1 MNIEEL
7 AFKDRKILANLNAV
21 DLLNI
26 IEFLQDD
33 RRQCLEELSKTHN
46 RSVEIQKENQELKS
60 QLAGTTHCF
69 DEEEHNKLKEEITN
83 LSKDV
88 DMWNA
93 KYNDMFDENKMLKKQ
108 VEEWKHHLKCSKEML
123 DIQGQKGNYDYDEYM
138 LGLYNGMEYIIALFE
153 TREPNFINGKD
164 VEFTNNKTQQK
175 EFIKWLEDEINKLKE
190 QIKNYDIWHE
200 VGTDINFLIFEKQ
213 FYLEIL
219 QKYKRIIGDDALS
232 EPIITQ

>member
-46 RSVEIQKENQELKS
+46 RSVEIQKECEELKS
-60 QLAGTTHCF
+60 ILRGTTHCF

-88 DMWNA
+88 DMWNT
-93 KYNDMFDENKMLKKQ
+93 KYNDMFDENRMLKKQ
-108 VEEWKHHLKCSKEML
+108 VEELEW
-123 DIQGQKGNYDYDEYM
+123 
-138 LGLYNGMEYIIALFE
+138 
-153 TREPNFINGKD
+153 
-164 VEFTNNKTQQK
+164 NK
-175 EFIKWLEDEINKLKE
+175 
-190 QIKNYDIWHE
+190 
-200 VGTDINFLIFEKQ
+200 
-213 FYLEIL
+213 
-219 QKYKRIIGDDALS
+219 
-232 EPIITQ
+232 

>member
-46 RSVEIQKENQELKS
+46 RSVEIQKENQELKC

-69 DEEEHNKLKEEITN
+69 DEEEHLKLKEEITN

-93 KYNDMFDENKMLKKQ
+93 KYNDMFDENRMLKEALETSRRIG
-108 VEEWKHHLKCSKEML
+108 VE
-123 DIQGQKGNYDYDEYM
+123 
-138 LGLYNGMEYIIALFE
+138 
-153 TREPNFINGKD
+153 
-164 VEFTNNKTQQK
+164 
-175 EFIKWLEDEINKLKE
+175 
-190 QIKNYDIWHE
+190 
-200 VGTDINFLIFEKQ
+200 
-213 FYLEIL
+213 
-219 QKYKRIIGDDALS
+219 
-232 EPIITQ
+232 

>member
-60 QLAGTTHCF
+60 QLRGTTHCF

-93 KYNDMFDENKMLKKQ
+93 KYNDMFDENRMLKKQ
-108 VEEWKHHLKCSKEML
+108 VEEWKHHLECSKEML
-123 DIQGQKGNYDYDEYM
+123 DIQGQKGNYDFDEYM

-175 EFIKWLEDEINKLKE
+175 EFIKWLEDYINLFDKK
-190 QIKNYDIWHE
+190 DIYE
-200 VGTDINFLIFEKQ
+200 EGSCDMLE
-213 FYLEIL
+213 EIL
-219 QKYKRIIGDDALS
+219 NKYKEIIG
-232 EPIITQ
+232 ENNE

>member
-33 RRQCLEELSKTHN
+33 RRQCLEELSKNHN
-46 RSVEIQKENQELKS
+46 RSVEIQKECEELKS
-60 QLAGTTHCF
+60 ILRCTTHCF

-93 KYNDMFDENKMLKKQ
+93 KYNDMFDENRMLKKQ
-108 VEEWKHHLKCSKEML
+108 VEERPKEYVF
-123 DIQGQKGNYDYDEYM
+123 IGNAQ
-138 LGLYNGMEYIIALFE
+138 NK
-153 TREPNFINGKD
+153 TRDFINQITKD
-164 VEFTNNKTQQK
+164 NKEFKTQQK
-175 EFIKWLEDEINKLKE
+175 KFINYLEDEKDRLARECSNIYEDSLGHTRLVNADKF
-190 QIKNYDIWHE
+190 DE
-200 VGTDINFLIFEKQ
+200 VND
-213 FYLEIL
+213 IL
-219 QKYKRIIGDDALS
+219 QKYRSIIGD
-232 EPIITQ
+232 EK

>member
-46 RSVEIQKENQELKS
+46 RSVEIQKENEELKS
-60 QLAGTTHCF
+60 QLRGTTHCF

-93 KYNDMFDENKMLKKQ
+93 KYNDMFDENRMLKKQ
-108 VEEWKHHLKCSKEML
+108 LEECQLQNFDLRE
-123 DIQGQKGNYDYDEYM
+123 DIMIQKQAIPNKLIKDKTFYDLYDMPTYED
-138 LGLYNGMEYIIALFE
+138 LL
-153 TREPNFINGKD
+153 
-164 VEFTNNKTQQK
+164 TQQK
-175 EFIKWLEDEINKLKE
+175 EFIKWLEDYINLFDKK
-190 QIKNYDIWHE
+190 DIYE
-200 VGTDINFLIFEKQ
+200 EGSCDTIE
-213 FYLEIL
+213 EIL
-219 QKYKRIIGDDALS
+219 NKYK
-232 EPIITQ
+232 EITGVSDENNIK